1 MRGGFNVKSKY
12 SYLMIIS
19 GIIICLDQIT
29 KMYIHTQFQL
39 GESVVVISDFFNFT
53 YVRNPGAAFGIFAES
68 HPEFREWFFLLM
80 PPLALAVIFWLLK
93 NVPDSDRVQIFGLS
107 LIFGGAIGNY
117 IDRIRFRYV
126 IDFIDVHYKNIW
138 NYPAF
143 NIADS
148 AIVGGV
154 GLMLLSMYLE
164 SRRKPTAS

>member
-1 MRGGFNVKSKY
+1 MRGGINVKSKY

-19 GIIICLDQIT
+19 GIVICLDQLT
-29 KMYIHTQFQL
+29 KIYVHTQFQL
-39 GESVVVISDFFNFT
+39 GESIVVIPDFFNFT

-80 PPLALAVIFWLLK
+80 PPVALAVILWLLK
-93 NVPDSDRVQIFGLS
+93 SVPSTDKVQVIGLS

-148 AIVGGV
+148 AIVCGV

-164 SRRKPTAS
+164 SKQKPKTS